1 MPIIYSPLLR
11 ELPEGLMREL
21 VMVLE
26 LMLRVVVLVAVA
38 TLLESLGVL

>member
-1 MPIIYSPLLR
+1 MPIIYSPLLG